1 MIRKNK
7 KPEEHENWLETYGNI
22 VTSLLCFFVLLFSI
36 SSVDQRKWDMLIQ
49 KNDSRVE
56 VNSEQADSDGSTG
69 MEEATDGLA
78 GDNGEIA
85 DFNELYLLLK
95 SAVEKRNL
103 QESIEVTRENGF
115 TFMSIH
121 ESVLFDNNGS
131 VLLQG
136 GKEMLDEIAAVMS
149 RSKETIKEVYVLSHT
164 SPNNPEM
171 INNVRNDRMLSSMRS
186 SEVVIYLQSKDAV
199 SPEILTGVSFGQYRP
214 IASNETEEGR
224 IKNRRVDIIIT
235 QAGITEKSLEEYYNQ
250 IYYSNQ
256 AEEDN

>member
-7 KPEEHENWLETYGNI
+7 KPDEHENWLETYGNI

-36 SSVDQRKWDMLIQ
+36 SSVDQKKWEMLIQ
-49 KNDSRVE
+49 KSDSRVE
-56 VNSEQADSDGSTG
+56 ENLKQTGSDGNAG
-69 MEEATDGLA
+69 MEETTDGLA
-78 GDNGEIA
+78 GNQGEIA

-95 SAVEKRNL
+95 DTVEKRNL
-103 QESIEVTRENGF
+103 QSSIEVMHKNGF

-121 ESVLFDNNGS
+121 ESVLFDENGS

-136 GKEMLDEIAAVMS
+136 GKEMLDEIASAMS
-149 RSKETIKEVYVLSHT
+149 RSKEVIEEVYVLSHT

-186 SEVVIYLQSKDAV
+186 SEVVIYLQSKNAV

-224 IKNRRVDIIIT
+224 KKNRRVDIIIT
-235 QAGITEKSLEEYYNQ
+235 QAGRTEKSLEEYYNQ